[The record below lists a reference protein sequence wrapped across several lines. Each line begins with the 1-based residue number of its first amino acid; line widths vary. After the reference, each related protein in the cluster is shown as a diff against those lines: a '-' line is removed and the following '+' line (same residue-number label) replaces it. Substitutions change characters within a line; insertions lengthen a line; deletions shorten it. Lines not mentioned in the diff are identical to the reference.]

1 MKSGLPEAHGLSN
14 LALHSPGLVPRFD
27 GDPFLT
33 DVQFE
38 ALEAGVATGKDVLVS
53 APTSTGKTLIGW
65 WTIASAIEAGGR
77 AVYLVSHRALAK
89 QKFEEAQR
97 LFSDSLLH
105 GDLGA
110 IVCATGDGVED
121 ASGRKTNA
129 PLTATILV
137 ATYEKF
143 LGCLSTGGPLRDLT
157 DTCFVCDEVQLI
169 GDPTRGRNV
178 ELLLTLLRRSGW
190 RQFVGLSAVLSKADA
205 QILASWLSLT
215 LVRNPVREKTL
226 RIQCRAP
233 GASHSISTGRDFV
246 GELVS
251 EPEEFSRSLN
261 QIVAELLR
269 RRDSSPVIV
278 FCMKVDATYEL
289 CDAWI
294 QGRGASTATA
304 SNTSVD
310 VSSDLLRALQH
321 RSAFHNAELSEDER
335 LFVEEKVASGEVDV
349 VFATSTL
356 AAGVNFPFG
365 SAVFSDWRRW
375 NFERGRHEP
384 ISSVEFQNMAGRV
397 GRMGQAAEEGIV
409 ILTADGSH
417 SASQATTLMDFR
429 RQDELGVGITPE
441 DFGSLILQLFA
452 GRLSAS
458 RNEAFDLICSTLS
471 AAREGDRNRSG
482 LAHWEVALNNQIDRL
497 LDAGCLIESRAHIS
511 ATAFGIAV
519 ARTGLKPETA
529 SFFID
534 RIVQNAGPLATIL
547 PTLGAR
553 DDEND
558 LLFVL
563 SHAALASPEFGSEGG
578 PATRH
583 VNWRVSRPN
592 LVSNSY
598 ARRLDQF
605 LWERPWA
612 ANVSAANGALLVTSW
627 GAGEGRA
634 NLDRLVPGVRL
645 GTIENLARDVA
656 WILTG
661 VSEILSEI
669 TSPVLADESKPA
681 ILRGINPGVDIARK
695 LARVLRRQASRIGL
709 GLPSE
714 CLWIASVDLQGP
726 RRRLNRTQILSLRHQ
741 GLVRAH
747 ELMDGSVD
755 ADRKR
760 RLALSSEENPS
771 LANNVRDAVKRWKT
785 ADHEFFRNAHMK
797 RARKVSGEEVV
808 SALYTNKGTDL
819 ENAFSEAMSWIS
831 VQCTKIDNRGQPAR
845 PDFVIS
851 IEQFPPIVV
860 EIKSKQSD
868 FDFVPLNAVT
878 EVLAASELIGMRD
891 SFCLTVCSAAAEPS
905 VPSVIESC
913 GRLCAVN
920 IADLVE
926 ALLRVREG
934 ILNREG
940 LYNWLTT
947 PGIALKEDI
956 PHA

>member
-1 MKSGLPEAHGLSN
+1 MKSGLPDKHGLSD
-14 LALHSPGLVPRFD
+14 LVTSSSGLLPQID
-27 GDPFLT
+27 GVPFLT
-33 DVQFE
+33 DAQFE
-38 ALEAGVATGKDVLVS
+38 ALHAGVASGKDVLVS

-65 WTIASAIEAGGR
+65 WTIASAVEAGGR

-97 LFSDSLLH
+97 LFSENLLH

-129 PLTATILV
+129 PLTATILI

-169 GDPTRGRNV
+169 GDATRGRNV

-190 RQFVGLSAVLSKADA
+190 RQFVGLSAVLSEGDA
-205 QILASWLSLT
+205 QSLAKWLSLK

-233 GASHSISTGRDFV
+233 GVRHSIATGRDFV
-246 GELVS
+246 GELIS
-251 EPEEFSRSLN
+251 ERQEYSRSLN
-261 QIVAELLR
+261 HIITELLR
-269 RRDSSPVIV
+269 IRENGPVIV
-278 FCMKVDATYEL
+278 FCMKVDATYEH
-289 CDAWI
+289 CDAWM
-294 QGRGASTATA
+294 QGKTPHAAPGPSAPFDISG
-304 SNTSVD
+304 
-310 VSSDLLRALQH
+310 DLLRALQH

-335 LFVEEKVASGEVDV
+335 LYVEENIASGAVDV

-409 ILTADGSH
+409 ILTADGGH
-417 SASQATTLMDFR
+417 SASQATALMDFR
-429 RQDELGVGITPE
+429 QQDELGTGITPE

-452 GRLSAS
+452 GRLAAS
-458 RNEAFDLICSTLS
+458 RNEAFGLICSTLS
-471 AAREGDRNRSG
+471 AAREDERNRSG
-482 LAHWEVALNNQIDRL
+482 LAHWEVSLNNQIDRL
-497 LDAGCLIESRAHIS
+497 LAAGCLIESRTHIA
-511 ATAFGIAV
+511 ATAFGISV

-529 SFFID
+529 LFFIE
-534 RIVQNAGPLATIL
+534 RIAQNADNLASIL
-547 PTLGAR
+547 PTIGVR
-553 DDEND
+553 DDEDD

-563 SHAALASPEFGSEGG
+563 SHAALSSPEFGSEGG

-583 VNWRVSRPN
+583 VSWRVSRPN

-598 ARRLDQF
+598 ARRLDRI

-627 GAGEGRA
+627 GAGQVRA
-634 NLDRLVPGVRL
+634 NLDRIVPGVRL
-645 GTIENLARDVA
+645 GTIETLARDVA

-661 VSEILSEI
+661 MSEILAEI

-681 ILRGINPGVDIARK
+681 ILRGSNPGVDISRK

-741 GLVRAH
+741 GLVKAH
-747 ELMDGSVD
+747 ELMDGSSE
-755 ADRKR
+755 ADQKR
-760 RLALSSEENPS
+760 RLALSAEENPS
-771 LANNVRDAVKRWKT
+771 LANNVRDAVRRWKT
-785 ADHEFFRNAHMK
+785 ADHEFFRKAHAK
-797 RARKVSGEEVV
+797 RAKKVGGEDVV
-808 SALYTNKGTDL
+808 NALYTSKGTDL
-819 ENAFSEAMSWIS
+819 ENAFGEAMSWIS
-831 VQCTKIDNRGQPAR
+831 VQCTKIDDRGQPAR
-845 PDFVIS
+845 PDFVIG
-851 IEQFPPIVV
+851 IENFSPIVV

-868 FDFVPLNAVT
+868 HDFVPLNSVT
-878 EVLAASELIGMRD
+878 EVLSASELIGMRD
-891 SFCLTVCSAAAEPS
+891 NFCLTLCSAAVEPS

-913 GRLCAVN
+913 GRLSAVN
-920 IADLVE
+920 IADFVE
-926 ALLRVREG
+926 ALLRTREG
-934 ILNREG
+934 VLTREG

-956 PHA
+956 PHT